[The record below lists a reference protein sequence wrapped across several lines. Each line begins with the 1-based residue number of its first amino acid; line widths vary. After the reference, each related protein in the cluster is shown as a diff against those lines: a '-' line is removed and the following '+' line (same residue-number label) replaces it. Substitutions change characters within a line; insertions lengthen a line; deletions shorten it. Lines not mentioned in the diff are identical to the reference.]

1 MAMTIRSMVVMA
13 TLALATV
20 GAGGC
25 VRRVVTITSDPSG
38 ATVWLNDREL
48 GRTPVEAEFTYYGT
62 YDVRLQKDGYEPLDT
77 SADAKS
83 PWWDTI
89 GVDFAAELVP
99 AQLKSENLWHFPL
112 EPASTDTDALLQRA
126 KALRDR

>member
-1 MAMTIRSMVVMA
+1 MARVMA
-13 TLALATV
+13 IAMAALALTTA
-20 GAGGC
+20 GLGGC

-77 SADAKS
+77 SADARS

-89 GVDFAAELVP
+89 GLDFGAELVP
-99 AQLKSENLWHFPL
+99 AQLKSENRWHFQLVPT
-112 EPASTDTDALLQRA
+112 STDTDALLERA
-126 KALRDR
+126 KALRGA